1 MTATTLTLTWDQLH
15 RDAVALAEMLRAK
28 GPFAGIFAVTRG
40 GMIPAAIIAT
50 ELDLRLIETVC
61 VSSYDD
67 RAQGELDVLKAAS
80 GDGTGW
86 LVIDDLVDS
95 GATAR
100 AIRAMLPGA
109 HLAAIYAKPA
119 GADTLDTALTALPQS
134 TWVVF
139 PWEARPAQA

>member
-1 MTATTLTLTWDQLH
+1 MTTTTLALTWDELH
-15 RDAVALAEMLRAK
+15 RDAVALAERLRAK
-28 GPFAGIFAVTRG
+28 GPFTGIVAVTRG

-80 GDGTGW
+80 GDGAGW
-86 LVIDDLVDS
+86 LVIDDLVDT

-100 AIRAMLPGA
+100 AIRVMLPLA

-119 GADTLDTALTALPQS
+119 GIDALDTLLVALPQS

-139 PWEARPAQA
+139 PWEAKPARA

>member
-1 MTATTLTLTWDQLH
+1 MTTATLILSWEQLH
-15 RDAVALAEMLRAK
+15 RDAVALADRLCAK
-28 GPFAGIFAVTRG
+28 GPFTGIVAVTRG

-67 RAQGELDVLKAAS
+67 RAQGDLDVLKAAS
-80 GDGTGW
+80 GDGAGW

-100 AIRAMLPGA
+100 AIRAMLPQA

-119 GADTLDTALTALPQS
+119 GADTLDTALAALPQS

-139 PWEARPAQA
+139 PWEARPARA

>member
-1 MTATTLTLTWDQLH
+1 MTTATLNLSWDHLH
-15 RDAVALAEMLRAK
+15 RDAVALAERLRAK
-28 GPFAGIFAVTRG
+28 GPFTGIVAVTRG
-40 GMIPAAIIAT
+40 GMIPAAIVAT

-80 GDGTGW
+80 GDGAGW

-100 AIRAMLPGA
+100 AIRAMLPKA

-119 GADTLDTALTALPQS
+119 GAATLDTALVALPQS

-139 PWEARPAQA
+139 PWEATPAQA